1 MAIRNT
7 LLSSLLL
14 GLFAIIGTG
23 LVAMTYDATD
33 ERIKENE
40 RQALLRSLHALV
52 PTQRH
57 DNDPYNDVIEV
68 TAPEK
73 LGSKD
78 PVRIYRARMKDK
90 PVAAIIASIAPDGYS
105 GGIKLLV
112 AVNYGGELAGVR
124 VISHR
129 ETPGLGDRIEER
141 RSDWILDFT
150 GRSLNSPN
158 PEQWKVKK
166 DGGVFD
172 QFTGAT
178 ITPRAIV
185 KAVHNSLLYYR
196 DNEDSIFNTPAKFL
210 AEETKHTN
218 KDTQNK
224 DLQKIEVTAHE

>member
-1 MAIRNT
+1 MALRNT

-14 GLFAIIGTG
+14 GLFAVIGTG

-52 PTQRH
+52 PPQRH
-57 DNDPYNDVIEV
+57 DNDPYSDVIEV
-68 TAPEK
+68 TDLER
-73 LGSKD
+73 LGSKESIS
-78 PVRIYRARMKDK
+78 IYRARMKNK

-105 GGIKLLV
+105 GSIKLLV
-112 AVNYGGELAGVR
+112 AINYDGQLAGVR

-129 ETPGLGDRIEER
+129 ETPGLGDRIEEQ
-141 RSDWILDFT
+141 RSDWILDFNS
-150 GRSLNSPN
+150 RSLKAPG
-158 PEQWKVKK
+158 PAQWKVKK
-166 DGGVFD
+166 DGGIFD

-196 DNEDSIFNTPAKFL
+196 DKRDIIFNTPAKSP
-210 AEETKHTN
+210 AEAPALEKKAANTR
-218 KDTQNK
+218 
-224 DLQKIEVTAHE
+224 LQQIQR